1 MKTTVAH
8 KEWTEESLMSLPDNG
23 NKYELVKGKL
33 KMNPAGFE
41 HESIGARLIS
51 DLEKFVREN
60 KLGIVCG
67 SSAGY
72 WMKSGNFRSP
82 DISFVGKDRLMGFKR
97 PPKGFFKGAPD
108 LAVEIL
114 SPSDTVEGLHEKIV
128 EYFDNGS
135 HLAWVVNPEEQ
146 IVLIYHSQ
154 QPEKLLRKG
163 DSLDGEDIVPGFSL
177 PVSDLFKEWDF

>member
-1 MKTTVAH
+1 MKTTIEH

-23 NKYELVKGKL
+23 NKYEIVKGKL

-51 DLEKFVREN
+51 ALEKFVREN

-82 DISFVGKDRLMGFKR
+82 DVSFVGKERLKGFKR

-128 EYFDNGS
+128 EYFNNGS
-135 HLAWVVNPEEQ
+135 HLVWVINPEEQ
-146 IVLIYHSQ
+146 IVLIYHTQ
-154 QPEKLLRKG
+154 QPEKLLRKE
-163 DSLDGEDIVPGFSL
+163 DNLYGEDIVPGFSL
-177 PVSDLFKEWDF
+177 SVSDLFAELDF

>member
-41 HESIGARLIS
+41 HESIGLRLGGA
-51 DLEKFVREN
+51 LERFVREN

-82 DISFVGKDRLMGFKR
+82 DVSFVGKDRLKGFKR
-97 PPKGFFKGAPD
+97 LPKGFLKGAPN

-114 SPSDTVEGLHEKIV
+114 SPSDTVEELHEKVV

-135 HLAWVVNPEEQ
+135 QLVWVVNPEEQ
-146 IVLIYHSQ
+146 IVLVYHSQ

-163 DSLDGEDIVPGFSL
+163 DNLDGENIVSGFSL
-177 PVSDLFKEWDF
+177 PVSDLFTELAF